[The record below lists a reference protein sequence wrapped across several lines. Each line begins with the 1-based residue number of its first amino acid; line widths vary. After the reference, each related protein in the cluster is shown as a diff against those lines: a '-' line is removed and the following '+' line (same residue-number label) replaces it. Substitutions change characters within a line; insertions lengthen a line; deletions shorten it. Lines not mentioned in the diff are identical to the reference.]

1 MTRTISKEP
10 TSCAA
15 PPFWEIPEWSHF
27 QENLTRHHQFTGT
40 KLGPLLS
47 VKLWYLKV
55 LSHLIRFECE
65 LNSHSPDAHRMR
77 IESTSI
83 SFTLPTFWRAT
94 PTAAQATISTLT
106 LLSQHSRC
114 IETQIPCR
122 CSRLCEMW
130 ISTIYTGPLGKR
142 SLFRQQVISGVPAW

>member
-27 QENLTRHHQFTGT
+27 QENLARHHQFTGT

-83 SFTLPTFWRAT
+83 SFTLLTFWRAT

-114 IETQIPCR
+114 IETHKF
-122 CSRLCEMW
+122 LVAVADYVKCEFRR
-130 ISTIYTGPLGKR
+130 STR
-142 SLFRQQVISGVPAW
+142 DHSVSDLFFDSK